1 MVLSLTT
8 HSFTMA
14 TEDRGLHSKANTQ
27 GSKEVTL
34 VCLKVNMEGAT
45 VGNLQNWQQCVG
57 FWGTNSNKQKTFL
70 RQMKSDYDPYWIILR
85 HQVLI

>member
-34 VCLKVNMEGAT
+34 VCLKVNKEGAT
-45 VGNLQNWQQCVG
+45 VGNLQN
-57 FWGTNSNKQKTFL
+57 
-70 RQMKSDYDPYWIILR
+70 
-85 HQVLI
+85 